1 MIKKYEDACR
11 QAGLSEEQIK
21 KIRQVF
27 DDEKKRLKRET
38 IEKAKNHIWFIPI
51 SELQKH
57 CVWMDQEWEIPDAD
71 TDVEETAMNNTLL
84 EQLEYE
90 LSLLEVK
97 DRELILMCFDPTVSL
112 REYARRTDTPLTTLI
127 NRRDRILIKLK
138 KKFQTY

>member
-51 SELQKH
+51 SELQNTANG
-57 CVWMDQEWEIPDAD
+57 WNRSRRFRMRIP
-71 TDVEETAMNNTLL
+71 T
-84 EQLEYE
+84 
-90 LSLLEVK
+90 
-97 DRELILMCFDPTVSL
+97 
-112 REYARRTDTPLTTLI
+112 
-127 NRRDRILIKLK
+127 
-138 KKFQTY
+138 